1 MYVVCMHVVEEI
13 PHSLRSLSGA
23 KKYVYYLDY
32 FDEFAGHTMLQ
43 LTTV

>member
-1 MYVVCMHVVEEI
+1 MYACGRGNST
-13 PHSLRSLSGA
+13 SLRSLSGA